1 MARKFPPCGRVW
13 SRVGSELARPFLRPR
28 GERPECQTA
37 ACPGGE
43 GVGSRGWRGGGAGRC
58 PGGGYLEGTLGTPPA
73 AESLLEVKTK
83 EDARQ

>member
-1 MARKFPPCGRVW
+1 M
-13 SRVGSELARPFLRPR
+13 R
-28 GERPECQTA
+28 GPSVRRLPAQ
-37 ACPGGE
+37 
-43 GVGSRGWRGGGAGRC
+43 GVGEGGAGRC